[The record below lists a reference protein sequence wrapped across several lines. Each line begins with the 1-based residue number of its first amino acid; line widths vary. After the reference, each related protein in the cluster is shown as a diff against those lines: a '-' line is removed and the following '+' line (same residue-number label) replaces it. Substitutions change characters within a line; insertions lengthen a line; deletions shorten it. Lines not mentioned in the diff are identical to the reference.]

1 MKDRWEALSLKI
13 DALTVRERGII
24 LVTLLVILYMFFLLI
39 AFDPLIAERSRLTNM
54 ERDIKSKT
62 QKLRVEIAEVIAES
76 KFDPNKKTQEQIN
89 KSIDLSEQYLL
100 EIQTITDKLIEPE
113 QMSDVLAS
121 LLNKDSGLKLTSVK
135 TQAATPIKIGSEAG
149 ADLFQH
155 TIKLELQGKYD
166 QVQEYLSEV
175 EALPEK
181 VFWRQLVYQMK
192 DYPNG
197 QLSVDVYTLST
208 SEDLIGVYK

>member
-76 KFDPNKKTQEQIN
+76 KFDPN
-89 KSIDLSEQYLL
+89 
-100 EIQTITDKLIEPE
+100 
-113 QMSDVLAS
+113 
-121 LLNKDSGLKLTSVK
+121 
-135 TQAATPIKIGSEAG
+135 
-149 ADLFQH
+149 
-155 TIKLELQGKYD
+155 
-166 QVQEYLSEV
+166 
-175 EALPEK
+175 
-181 VFWRQLVYQMK
+181 
-192 DYPNG
+192 
-197 QLSVDVYTLST
+197 
-208 SEDLIGVYK
+208 